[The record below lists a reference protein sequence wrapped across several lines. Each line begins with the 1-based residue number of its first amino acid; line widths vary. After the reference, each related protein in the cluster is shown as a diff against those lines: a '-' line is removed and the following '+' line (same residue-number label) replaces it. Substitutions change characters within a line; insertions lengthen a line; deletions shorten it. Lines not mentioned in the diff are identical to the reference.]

1 MAYVTY
7 VVDRDETGTA
17 IAAAM
22 TEAEARRVGTVR
34 LLTHIGKLGTS
45 GWLQT
50 LERDLTESET
60 ATIDKILAEA
70 LEQ

>member
-7 VVDRDETGTA
+7 VVDRDDTGTA

-22 TEAEARRVGTVR
+22 TE
-34 LLTHIGKLGTS
+34 
-45 GWLQT
+45 
-50 LERDLTESET
+50 SET
-60 ATIDKILAEA
+60 AIIDKILAEA